1 MASASTARSRRTLIT
16 ASPKQ
21 YYTTYPWRVGM
32 NTDRYWERLEKKI
45 DKFMMN
51 DFRHMAE
58 DVASLKTAM
67 KWVYSLLFLL
77 LAAAV
82 GLLGREIFL

>member
-1 MASASTARSRRTLIT
+1 MNSRE
-16 ASPKQ
+16 
-21 YYTTYPWRVGM
+21 
-32 NTDRYWERLEKKI
+32 RYWERLEKKL
-45 DKFMMN
+45 DHFLMN
-51 DFRHMAE
+51 DFRHLAE

-82 GLLGREIFL
+82 GLLGREILL

>member
-1 MASASTARSRRTLIT
+1 
-16 ASPKQ
+16 
-21 YYTTYPWRVGM
+21 M
-32 NTDRYWERLEKKI
+32 NSSERYWERLEKKI
-45 DKFMMN
+45 DKFLLN

-58 DVASLKTAM
+58 DIASLKTAM

-82 GLLGREIFL
+82 GILGKEIL

>member
-1 MASASTARSRRTLIT
+1 M
-16 ASPKQ
+16 
-21 YYTTYPWRVGM
+21 
-32 NTDRYWERLEKKI
+32 EKKI
-45 DKFMMN
+45 DRFLMN
-51 DFRHMAE
+51 DFRHLAE

-82 GLLGREIFL
+82 GLLGREFFDG

>member
-1 MASASTARSRRTLIT
+1 
-16 ASPKQ
+16 
-21 YYTTYPWRVGM
+21 M
-32 NTDRYWERLEKKI
+32 NPSERYWERLEKKL
-45 DKFMMN
+45 DKFMLN

-82 GLLGREIFL
+82 GLLSKEIL

>member
-1 MASASTARSRRTLIT
+1 
-16 ASPKQ
+16 
-21 YYTTYPWRVGM
+21 M
-32 NTDRYWERLEKKI
+32 NSQERYWERVEKKL
-45 DKFMMN
+45 DRFLLN
-51 DFRHMAE
+51 DFRHLAE

-82 GLLGREIFL
+82 GLLGREIL

>member
-1 MASASTARSRRTLIT
+1 MESS
-16 ASPKQ
+16 Q
-21 YYTTYPWRVGM
+21 
-32 NTDRYWERLEKKI
+32 RYWERLEKKI
-45 DKFMMN
+45 DKFLMN
-51 DFRHMAE
+51 DFRHMPE

>member
-1 MASASTARSRRTLIT
+1 
-16 ASPKQ
+16 
-21 YYTTYPWRVGM
+21 M
-32 NTDRYWERLEKKI
+32 NSQERYWERVEKKI
-45 DKFMMN
+45 DRFLLN
-51 DFRHMAE
+51 DFRHLAE

-82 GLLGREIFL
+82 GLLGREFFDG

>member
-1 MASASTARSRRTLIT
+1 
-16 ASPKQ
+16 
-21 YYTTYPWRVGM
+21 M
-32 NTDRYWERLEKKI
+32 NPSERYWERLEKKL
-45 DKFMMN
+45 DKFMLN

-77 LAAAV
+77 LAVAV
-82 GLLGREIFL
+82 GILGKEIL

>member
-1 MASASTARSRRTLIT
+1 
-16 ASPKQ
+16 
-21 YYTTYPWRVGM
+21 M
-32 NTDRYWERLEKKI
+32 NPSERYWERLEKKI
-45 DKFMMN
+45 DKFLLN

-67 KWVYSLLFLL
+67 KWVYSLLFLV

-82 GLLGREIFL
+82 GLLSKEIL

>member
-1 MASASTARSRRTLIT
+1 MNSRE
-16 ASPKQ
+16 
-21 YYTTYPWRVGM
+21 
-32 NTDRYWERLEKKI
+32 RYWERLENKL
-45 DKFMMN
+45 DQFLLN
-51 DFRHMAE
+51 DFRHLAE

-82 GLLGREIFL
+82 GLLGREILL

>member
-1 MASASTARSRRTLIT
+1 M
-16 ASPKQ
+16 
-21 YYTTYPWRVGM
+21 
-32 NTDRYWERLEKKI
+32 EKKL
-45 DKFMMN
+45 DRFLLN

-58 DVASLKTAM
+58 DIASLKTAM

-82 GLLGREIFL
+82 GLLGREIL

>member
-1 MASASTARSRRTLIT
+1 
-16 ASPKQ
+16 
-21 YYTTYPWRVGM
+21 M
-32 NTDRYWERLEKKI
+32 NSSERYWERLEKKI
-45 DKFMMN
+45 DKFLLN

-58 DVASLKTAM
+58 DIASLKTAM

-82 GLLGREIFL
+82 GLLGREFFDG

>member
-1 MASASTARSRRTLIT
+1 
-16 ASPKQ
+16 
-21 YYTTYPWRVGM
+21 
-32 NTDRYWERLEKKI
+32 LEKKL
-45 DKFMMN
+45 DQFLLN
-51 DFRHMAE
+51 DFRHLAE

-82 GLLGREIFL
+82 GLLGREILL

>member
-1 MASASTARSRRTLIT
+1 
-16 ASPKQ
+16 
-21 YYTTYPWRVGM
+21 M
-32 NTDRYWERLEKKI
+32 NSSERYWERLEKKI
-45 DKFMMN
+45 DKFLLN

-77 LAAAV
+77 LAVAV
-82 GLLGREIFL
+82 GILGKEIL

>member
-1 MASASTARSRRTLIT
+1 MNSRE
-16 ASPKQ
+16 
-21 YYTTYPWRVGM
+21 
-32 NTDRYWERLEKKI
+32 RYWERLENKL
-45 DKFMMN
+45 DQFLLN
-51 DFRHMAE
+51 DFRHLAE

-82 GLLGREIFL
+82 GLLGREIL

>member
-1 MASASTARSRRTLIT
+1 
-16 ASPKQ
+16 
-21 YYTTYPWRVGM
+21 M
-32 NTDRYWERLEKKI
+32 NPPDRYWERLEKKI
-45 DKFMMN
+45 DQFLLN

-58 DVASLKTAM
+58 DIASLKTAM

-82 GLLGREIFL
+82 GLLGREILS

>member
-1 MASASTARSRRTLIT
+1 
-16 ASPKQ
+16 
-21 YYTTYPWRVGM
+21 M
-32 NTDRYWERLEKKI
+32 NSSERYWERLEKKL
-45 DKFMMN
+45 DKFMLN

-82 GLLGREIFL
+82 GILGKEIL

>member
-1 MASASTARSRRTLIT
+1 
-16 ASPKQ
+16 
-21 YYTTYPWRVGM
+21 M
-32 NTDRYWERLEKKI
+32 NSQERYWERLEKKL
-45 DKFMMN
+45 DQFLLN
-51 DFRHMAE
+51 DFRHLAE

-82 GLLGREIFL
+82 GLLGREILL

>member
-1 MASASTARSRRTLIT
+1 MNSRE
-16 ASPKQ
+16 
-21 YYTTYPWRVGM
+21 
-32 NTDRYWERLEKKI
+32 RYWERLEKKL
-45 DKFMMN
+45 DQFLMN
-51 DFRHMAE
+51 DFRHLAE

-82 GLLGREIFL
+82 SLLGREILS

>member
-1 MASASTARSRRTLIT
+1 MSSSE
-16 ASPKQ
+16 
-21 YYTTYPWRVGM
+21 
-32 NTDRYWERLEKKI
+32 RYWERLEKKL
-45 DKFMMN
+45 DKFMLN

-82 GLLGREIFL
+82 GLLSKEIL

>member
-1 MASASTARSRRTLIT
+1 MSSS
-16 ASPKQ
+16 
-21 YYTTYPWRVGM
+21 
-32 NTDRYWERLEKKI
+32 DRYWERLEKKI
-45 DKFMMN
+45 DKFLLN

-58 DVASLKTAM
+58 DVASLQTAM

-82 GLLGREIFL
+82 GLLGREIL

>member
-1 MASASTARSRRTLIT
+1 
-16 ASPKQ
+16 
-21 YYTTYPWRVGM
+21 M
-32 NTDRYWERLEKKI
+32 NSQERYWERVEKKL
-45 DKFMMN
+45 DRFLLN
-51 DFRHMAE
+51 DFRHLAE

-82 GLLGREIFL
+82 GLLGREVL

>member
-1 MASASTARSRRTLIT
+1 
-16 ASPKQ
+16 
-21 YYTTYPWRVGM
+21 M
-32 NTDRYWERLEKKI
+32 NSSERYWERLEKKI
-45 DKFMMN
+45 DKFLLN

-58 DVASLKTAM
+58 DIASLKTAM

-82 GLLGREIFL
+82 GLLSKEIL

>member
-1 MASASTARSRRTLIT
+1 
-16 ASPKQ
+16 
-21 YYTTYPWRVGM
+21 M
-32 NTDRYWERLEKKI
+32 NRDRYWERLEQKI
-45 DKFMMN
+45 DKFLLN

-58 DVASLKTAM
+58 DIASLKTAM

-82 GLLGREIFL
+82 GLLEREIL

>member
-1 MASASTARSRRTLIT
+1 MNSRE
-16 ASPKQ
+16 
-21 YYTTYPWRVGM
+21 
-32 NTDRYWERLEKKI
+32 RYWERLEKKL
-45 DKFMMN
+45 DRVLLN
-51 DFRHMAE
+51 DFRHLAE

-82 GLLGREIFL
+82 GRLGREILS

>member
-1 MASASTARSRRTLIT
+1 
-16 ASPKQ
+16 
-21 YYTTYPWRVGM
+21 M
-32 NTDRYWERLEKKI
+32 NRDRYWERLEQKI
-45 DKFMMN
+45 DHFLLN

-58 DVASLKTAM
+58 DIASLKTAM

-82 GLLGREIFL
+82 GLLGREIL

>member
-1 MASASTARSRRTLIT
+1 
-16 ASPKQ
+16 
-21 YYTTYPWRVGM
+21 M
-32 NTDRYWERLEKKI
+32 NQDRYWERLEKKI

-51 DFRHMAE
+51 DFRNMAE